1 MLKIKIFDVPKI
13 IVKKPLLVLLHYI
26 DSNAL
31 TVSIAQIY
39 CNVLI

>member
-13 IVKKPLLVLLHYI
+13 NVKKPLVLLHYI